1 MVKMDPTVLDNI
13 VRWSGGH
20 LLGGDPAL
28 SVETICTD
36 SRALKAADLFLA
48 LRGENF
54 DGHTFIAEAAKRG
67 AIGAVVEQSLEGLPP
82 GFAQIEVGNTLDA
95 LQKISASYR
104 RQLALQVVA
113 VTGSNGK
120 TSTKDFTAA
129 VLGQNFH
136 VTKTEGN
143 FNNHIGLPLTMLRA
157 RSSDQ
162 IGVFEIGM
170 NHPGEIAPL
179 AALAAP
185 DVAIITNIGVAHIE
199 YMGSREA
206 IAQEK
211 GALAEALQP
220 SGLVIL
226 NADDDFSKS
235 IAARTKAD
243 VIFCG
248 LDQGDV
254 RATDLRQDFNGMKF
268 RLGADGHWVDAELPV
283 PGVHMVRNALLAVA
297 AGRFFGLSLEECA
310 EGLRGMRLTRGRLEQ
325 KIIDGIHVLDDTY
338 NANPDSAAAALR
350 TLAEMPA
357 KGRRI
362 AVLGR
367 MGELGIESENGHRRV
382 GKIAAELGI
391 DCIIDV
397 GAAPSYIAEE
407 AERGGVAQ
415 VLRPANAQDAV
426 QALREIAKPGDVVL
440 VKGSRSAK
448 MERIVE
454 GLHTP

>member
-1 MVKMDPTVLDNI
+1 MDPTALEKI
-13 VRWSGGH
+13 VRWSGGQ
-20 LLGGDPAL
+20 LRQGDPAISL
-28 SVETICTD
+28 DSICTD

-48 LRGENF
+48 LRGDKF
-54 DGHTFIAEAAKRG
+54 DGHTFVAEAAKRG
-67 AIGAVVEQSLEGLPP
+67 AIGAVVEEALEGLPP
-82 GFAQIEVGNTLDA
+82 GFAQVQVSDTLDA
-95 LQKISASYR
+95 LQRISASYR
-104 RQLALQVVA
+104 RQLPLQVVGI
-113 VTGSNGK
+113 TGSNGK

-129 VLGQNFH
+129 VLGQNFR

-162 IGVFEIGM
+162 IGVFEMGM

-211 GALAEALQP
+211 GMLAEALQP

-243 VIFCG
+243 AVFCG
-248 LDQGDV
+248 LEQGDV
-254 RATDLRQDFNGMKF
+254 RAKDLRQDFAGMKF
-268 RLGADGHWVDAELPV
+268 RLGADDHWVDAELPV

-297 AGRFFGLSLEECA
+297 AGRFFGLTLEECA

-325 KIIDGIHVLDDTY
+325 KIVNGVHVLDDTY
-338 NANPDSAAAALR
+338 NANPDSVAAALR
-350 TLAEMPA
+350 TLSEMPA

-367 MGELGIESENGHRRV
+367 MGELGIESEAGHRRV
-382 GKIAAELGI
+382 GKVAAQLGI
-391 DCIIDV
+391 DCVLDV
-397 GAAPSYIAEE
+397 GATPSFIAEE
-407 AERGGVAQ
+407 AERGGVAS
-415 VLRPANAQDAV
+415 VLRPENVQDAV
-426 QALREIAKPGDVVL
+426 AALRELAKPGDIVL

-454 GLHTP
+454 GLQAL

>member
-1 MVKMDPTVLDNI
+1 MVKMDPTALDAI
-13 VRWSGGH
+13 IRWTGGH
-20 LLGGDPAL
+20 LHGGDPAL
-28 SVETICTD
+28 SIDTICTD

-48 LRGENF
+48 LRGDHF
-54 DGHTFIAEAAKRG
+54 DGHTFVAEAARRG
-67 AIGAVVEQSLEGLPP
+67 AIGAVVEESLEGLPP
-82 GFAQIEVGNTLDA
+82 GFAQVQVGNTLDA
-95 LQKISASYR
+95 LQKISARYR
-104 RQLALQVVA
+104 RRLSLQVVA
-113 VTGSNGK
+113 ITGSNGK

-129 VLGQNFH
+129 VLGQNFR

-143 FNNHIGLPLTMLRA
+143 FNNHIGLPLTMLQA

-185 DVAIITNIGVAHIE
+185 DVAIITNIGMAHIE

-206 IAQEK
+206 IAREK
-211 GALAEALQP
+211 GALVEALQP

-226 NADDDFSKS
+226 NADDEFSKS
-235 IAARTKAD
+235 IVSRTKAD
-243 VIFCG
+243 AIFCG

-254 RATDLRQDFNGMKF
+254 RATDLRQDFSGMKF
-268 RLGADGHWVDAELPV
+268 RLGADDHWVDAELPV

-310 EGLRGMRLTRGRLEQ
+310 EGLRSLRLARGRLEQ
-325 KIIDGIHVLDDTY
+325 KIIGGIHVLDDTY
-338 NANPDSAAAALR
+338 NANPDSVAAALR
-350 TLAEMPA
+350 TLAAMPSA
-357 KGRRI
+357 GRRI

-367 MGELGIESENGHRRV
+367 MGELGAESEPGHRRV
-382 GKIAAELGI
+382 GRVAAELGI
-391 DCIIDV
+391 DCVIDV
-397 GAAPSYIAEE
+397 GAAPSFIAEE
-407 AERGGVAQ
+407 AAHGGVAQ

-426 QALREIAKPGDVVL
+426 QALREVAKPGDVVL

-454 GLHTP
+454 GLQTP

>member
-1 MVKMDPTVLDNI
+1 MVTMDPTPLEKI
-13 VRWSGGH
+13 IRWTGGE
-20 LLGGDPAL
+20 LRDGDPAI
-28 SVETICTD
+28 SFATICTD

-48 LRGENF
+48 LRGDNF
-54 DGHTFIAEAAKRG
+54 DGHTFVAEAARRG
-67 AIGAVVEQSLEGLPP
+67 AIGAVVEQALEGLPP
-82 GFAQIEVGNTLDA
+82 GFAQVRVGNTLDA
-95 LQKISASYR
+95 LQKISARYR
-104 RQLALQVVA
+104 RQLPLQVVA

-129 VLGQNFH
+129 VLGQNFR

-157 RSSDQ
+157 SASDQ
-162 IGVFEIGM
+162 IGVFELGM

-185 DVAIITNIGVAHIE
+185 DVAIITNVGVAHIE
-199 YMGSREA
+199 YMGTREA

-243 VIFCG
+243 AIFCG
-248 LDQGDV
+248 LASGDI
-254 RATDLRQDFNGMKF
+254 RAEDLRQDFGGMKF
-268 RLGADGHWVDAELPV
+268 RLGADDHWVDAELPV

-310 EGLRGMRLTRGRLEQ
+310 EGLRGLRLTRGRLEQ
-325 KIIDGIHVLDDTY
+325 KIIGGIHVLDDTY

-367 MGELGIESENGHRRV
+367 MAELGTETETGHRSV
-382 GKIAAELGI
+382 GHVAAELRI
-391 DCIIDV
+391 DCILDV

-407 AERGGVAQ
+407 AERGGIAQ
-415 VLRPANAQDAV
+415 VLRPANVQDAL
-426 QALREIAKPGDVVL
+426 QALREIAQPGDVVL
-440 VKGSRSAK
+440 VKGSRSSK

-454 GLHTP
+454 GLQTP

>member
-1 MVKMDPTVLDNI
+1 MVNMDPTDLDTI
-13 VRWSGGH
+13 ARWTGGH
-20 LLGGDPAL
+20 IDGGNPAL
-28 SVETICTD
+28 PIDTICTD

-48 LRGENF
+48 LRGDNF
-54 DGHTFIAEAAKRG
+54 DGHTFVAEAARRG
-67 AIGAVVEQSLEGLPP
+67 AVGAIVENALEGLPP
-82 GFAQIEVGNTLDA
+82 GFAVIRVGNTLGA
-95 LQKISASYR
+95 LQQISANYR
-104 RQLALQVVA
+104 RHLPLQVVA
-113 VTGSNGK
+113 ITGSNGK

-129 VLGQNFH
+129 VLGEHFH

-211 GALAEALQP
+211 GELAEALQP

-226 NADDDFSKS
+226 NADDDFSKT

-243 VIFCG
+243 AIFCG
-248 LDQGDV
+248 LESGDV
-254 RATDLRQDFNGMKF
+254 RATHLRQDFTGMKF
-268 RLGADGHWVDAELPV
+268 RLCADDRWVDAELPV

-310 EGLRGMRLTRGRLEQ
+310 EGLRKLRLTRGRLEQ
-325 KIIDGIHVLDDTY
+325 KIIGGIHFLDDTY
-338 NANPDSAAAALR
+338 NANPDSMSAALQ
-350 TLAEMPA
+350 TLAEMPSE
-357 KGRRI
+357 GRRI

-367 MGELGIESENGHRRV
+367 MGELGTESEPGHRRV
-382 GKIAAELGI
+382 GKAAAELGI
-391 DCIIDV
+391 DCVIDV
-397 GAAPSYIAEE
+397 GGDPAFLAEE
-407 AERGGVAQ
+407 AARGGVAN
-415 VLRPANAQDAV
+415 VLRAANTQEAV
-426 QALREIAKPGDVVL
+426 EALRAVAVPGDIVL

-454 GLHTP
+454 GMQTP

>member
-1 MVKMDPTVLDNI
+1 MDATKLDTI
-13 VRWSGGH
+13 ARWTGGH
-20 LLGGDPAL
+20 LDGGSPAL
-28 SVETICTD
+28 SVESICTD

-54 DGHTFIAEAAKRG
+54 DGHTFVAEAARRG
-67 AIGAVVEQSLEGLPP
+67 AVGAVVENALEGLPP
-82 GFAQIEVGNTLDA
+82 GFAVIRVGDTLGA
-95 LQKISASYR
+95 LQQISANYR
-104 RQLALQVVA
+104 RQLPLQVVA
-113 VTGSNGK
+113 ITGSNGK

-129 VLGQNFH
+129 VLGENFH

-157 RSSDQ
+157 RGSDQ

-185 DVAIITNIGVAHIE
+185 DVVIITNIGVAHIE
-199 YMGSREA
+199 FMGSREA

-243 VIFCG
+243 AIYCG
-248 LDQGDV
+248 LSGGDV
-254 RATDLRQDFNGMKF
+254 CATDLRQDFNGMKF
-268 RLGADGHWVDAELPV
+268 RLCADDRCVDAELPV

-297 AGRFFGLSLEECA
+297 AGRHFGLSLEECV
-310 EGLRGMRLTRGRLEQ
+310 EGLRKLRLTRGRLEQ
-325 KIIDGIHVLDDTY
+325 KIIRGVHVLDDTY

-350 TLAEMPA
+350 TLAEMPCTG
-357 KGRRI
+357 KRI

-367 MGELGIESENGHRRV
+367 MAELGAESENGHRQV
-382 GKIAAELGI
+382 GKVAGELGI
-391 DCIIDV
+391 DCVLAI
-397 GAAPSYIAEE
+397 GAEPAWIAEE
-407 AERGGVAQ
+407 ARRGGVAN
-415 VLRPANAQDAV
+415 VLHLPSTEEAV
-426 QALREIAKPGDVVL
+426 AALETLASAGDVVL

-448 MERIVE
+448 LERIVE
-454 GLHTP
+454 GMQTP

>member
-1 MVKMDPTVLDNI
+1 MDPTGLDI
-13 VRWSGGH
+13 ITRWTGGH
-20 LLGGDPAL
+20 MAGGNPAL
-28 SVETICTD
+28 PVDSICTD

-54 DGHTFIAEAAKRG
+54 DGHRFIADAARRG
-67 AIGAVVEQSLEGLPP
+67 AVGAIVEEAPADLPP
-82 GFAQIEVGNTLDA
+82 GFAIIRVGNTLDA
-95 LQKISASYR
+95 LQQISAGYR
-104 RQLALQVVA
+104 RQLPLQVVA
-113 VTGSNGK
+113 ITGSNGK

-129 VLGQNFH
+129 VLGEHFH
-136 VTKTEGN
+136 VAKTEGN

-162 IGVFEIGM
+162 IGVFELGM

-220 SGLVIL
+220 GGLVIL

-243 VIFCG
+243 AIFCG
-248 LDQGDV
+248 LGGGDV
-254 RATDLRQDFNGMKF
+254 CATDLRQDFNGMKF
-268 RLGADGHWVDAELPV
+268 RLCADDRCVDAELPV

-297 AGRFFGLSLEECA
+297 AGRHFGLSIEECA
-310 EGLRGMRLTRGRLEQ
+310 EGLRKLRLTHGRLEQ
-325 KIIDGIHVLDDTY
+325 KIVGGIHILDDTY
-338 NANPDSAAAALR
+338 NANPDSMSAALQ
-350 TLAEMPA
+350 TLAQMPA
-357 KGRRI
+357 AGRRI

-367 MGELGIESENGHRRV
+367 M
-382 GKIAAELGI
+382 AELGTESESGHRSVGRAAAESGI
-391 DCIIDV
+391 DFLIDV
-397 GAAPSYIAEE
+397 GAEPAFIAEE
-407 AERGGVAQ
+407 AKRGGVVN
-415 VLRPANAQDAV
+415 VLRVANVEDAV
-426 QALREIAKPGDVVL
+426 QALREVAQPGDIVL

-454 GLHTP
+454 GMRTP

>member
-1 MVKMDPTVLDNI
+1 MVNMDPTDLDTI
-13 VRWSGGH
+13 ARWTGGH
-20 LLGGDPAL
+20 IDGGNPTLPID
-28 SVETICTD
+28 TICTD

-48 LRGENF
+48 LRGDNF
-54 DGHTFIAEAAKRG
+54 DGHTFVAEAARRG
-67 AIGAVVEQSLEGLPP
+67 AVGAIVENALEGLPP
-82 GFAQIEVGNTLDA
+82 GFAVIRVGNTLGA
-95 LQKISASYR
+95 LQQISANYR
-104 RQLALQVVA
+104 RQLPLQVVA
-113 VTGSNGK
+113 ITGSNGK

-129 VLGQNFH
+129 VLGQNFR

-162 IGVFEIGM
+162 IGIFEIGM

-199 YMGSREA
+199 FMGSREA

-226 NADDDFSKS
+226 NADDEFSKS

-243 VIFCG
+243 AIFCG
-248 LDQGDV
+248 LNHGDV
-254 RATDLRQDFNGMKF
+254 RAKELRQDFAGMKF
-268 RLGADGHWVDAELPV
+268 RLGADDHWVNAELPV

-325 KIIDGIHVLDDTY
+325 KIIGGIHVLDDTY
-338 NANPDSAAAALR
+338 NSNPDSAAAALH

-367 MGELGIESENGHRRV
+367 MAELGEESEPGHRRV
-382 GKIAAELGI
+382 GKIAGELGI
-391 DCIIDV
+391 DCVIDV
-397 GAAPSYIAEE
+397 GAAPSFIAEE
-407 AERGGVAQ
+407 AERGGVAE
-415 VLRPANAQDAV
+415 VLRPASAEDAV
-426 QALREIAKPGDVVL
+426 LALREVAKPGDIVL
-440 VKGSRSAK
+440 V
-448 MERIVE
+448 
-454 GLHTP
+454 